1 VSARQEA
8 LVRALLVAF
17 GAGEDDLS
25 AIFTDDAIAWSPN
38 MFTTSLEELIQAFAD
53 REEAFSNQTITVRSI
68 DEVGN
73 KVIAEWRFDADHTGT
88 LTFDEDNWIDATGA
102 HVYMGGVSIAEY
114 SGDKIRNVRTYF
126 DDLALLEQLVG

>member
-1 VSARQEA
+1 
-8 LVRALLVAF
+8 
-17 GAGEDDLS
+17 
-25 AIFTDDAIAWSPN
+25 
-38 MFTTSLEELIQAFAD
+38 MFTTSLEELTLAFAD
-53 REEAFSNQTITVRSI
+53 REDAFSNQTITVRSI
-68 DEVGN
+68 DELGN

-88 LTFDEDNWIDATGA
+88 LTFDEENWIDATGA